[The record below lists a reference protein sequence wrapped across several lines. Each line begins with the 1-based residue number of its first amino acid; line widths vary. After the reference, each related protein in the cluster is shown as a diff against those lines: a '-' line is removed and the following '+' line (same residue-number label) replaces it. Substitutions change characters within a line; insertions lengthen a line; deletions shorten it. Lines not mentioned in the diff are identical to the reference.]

1 LNTSL
6 DTLSLILAGLLG
18 AVVSGN
24 NISACCGTIIGSRMV
39 SRRSGILI
47 AVAGYLL
54 GLSIEGPKLFRVRQA
69 FLPNETSTEIFSIL
83 LATLLI
89 FIGGELA
96 RVPLSLSKA
105 LTGTILGV
113 SFAIGTLQQTNYL
126 ILILIFWVSAPIVAT
141 ALGLFF
147 VRLDDRYSTRNLWV
161 KLSLLKAGLVVM
173 AFLSAYVTGSNALG
187 LIAGVP
193 SNQPLIAT
201 ITVGIGSVLG
211 ASVLGRGALR
221 RLTEGIY
228 SLRYPNAF
236 YSQLLGAGTVELANQ
251 LGIPLSTTETV
262 SSGIIGS
269 GLASKMRVMNSRN
282 VFLIIASW
290 VISPALGFLLGYGLT
305 LLIG

>member
-1 LNTSL
+1 LNISL
-6 DTLSLILAGLLG
+6 DTVSLVLAGLLG

-24 NISACCGTIIGSRMV
+24 NISSCCGTIIGSRMV
-39 SRRSGILI
+39 SRRTGILI

-89 FIGGELA
+89 FIGGELTKI
-96 RVPLSLSKA
+96 PLSLSKA

-113 SFAIGTLQQTNYL
+113 SFAIGTLQQTSYL
-126 ILILIFWVSAPIVAT
+126 ILILLFWVSAPIFAT

-147 VRLDDRYSTRNLWV
+147 VKLDDRYSPRNLWV
-161 KLSLLKAGLVVM
+161 KLSLLKVGLVAM

-201 ITVGIGSVLG
+201 VAVGMGSVLG

-251 LGIPLSTTETV
+251 LGVPLSTTETV

-269 GLASKMRVMNSRN
+269 GLASKMRVMNPRN

-290 VISPALGFLLGYGLT
+290 IISPALGFLLGYGFT
-305 LLIG
+305 LIIG

>member
-1 LNTSL
+1 MNPSL
-6 DTLSLILAGLLG
+6 DAVSLVLAGLLG

-24 NISACCGTIIGSRMV
+24 NISACCGTIIGSGMV
-39 SRRSGILI
+39 NRRSGIMI
-47 AVAGYLL
+47 AVTGYLL
-54 GLSIEGPKLFRVRQA
+54 GLSIEGPKLFRVREA
-69 FLPNETSTEIFSIL
+69 FLPAETSTEIFSIL

-89 FIGGELA
+89 FIGGELT

-113 SFAIGTLQQTNYL
+113 SFAIGTLQQTDYL

-141 ALGLFF
+141 ALGMFF
-147 VRLDDRYSTRNLWV
+147 VKLDNRYSTRNLWV

-193 SNQPLIAT
+193 SNQPQIA
-201 ITVGIGSVLG
+201 IVVVAIGSVLG
-211 ASVLGRGALR
+211 AFVLGRGALR

-251 LGIPLSTTETV
+251 LGVPLSTTETV

-290 VISPALGFLLGYGLT
+290 VISPALGFLLGYSLT
-305 LLIG
+305 LVLG

>member
-1 LNTSL
+1 MNPSL
-6 DTLSLILAGLLG
+6 DALSIVLAGLLG

-24 NISACCGTIIGSRMV
+24 NISACCGTIIGSGMV
-39 SRRSGILI
+39 NRRSGIMI
-47 AVAGYLL
+47 AIAGYLL
-54 GLSIEGPKLFRVRQA
+54 GLSIEGPKLFKVRQA
-69 FLPNETSTEIFSIL
+69 FLPTETSTEIFSIL

-89 FIGGELA
+89 FIGGELT

-113 SFAIGTLQQTNYL
+113 SFAIGTLQQTDYL

-141 ALGLFF
+141 ALGMFL
-147 VRLDDRYSTRNLWV
+147 VKLDDRFSTRNLWV
-161 KLSLLKAGLVVM
+161 KLSFLKAGLVVM

-193 SNQPLIAT
+193 SNQPQIA
-201 ITVGIGSVLG
+201 IVAVAIGSVLG
-211 ASVLGRGALR
+211 AFVLGRGALR

-228 SLRYPNAF
+228 GLRYPNAF

-251 LGIPLSTTETV
+251 LGVPLSTTETV

-305 LLIG
+305 IVLR

>member
-1 LNTSL
+1 LNISL
-6 DTLSLILAGLLG
+6 DTVSLVLAGLLG

-89 FIGGELA
+89 FIGGELTKI
-96 RVPLSLSKA
+96 PLSLSKA

-113 SFAIGTLQQTNYL
+113 SLAIGTLQQTNYL
-126 ILILIFWVSAPIVAT
+126 ILILLFWVSAPIVAT

-147 VRLDDRYSTRNLWV
+147 VRLDDRFSTRNLWV
-161 KLSLLKAGLVVM
+161 KLSLLKAGLVAM

-201 ITVGIGSVLG
+201 VAVGLGSVLG

-251 LGIPLSTTETV
+251 LGVPLSTTETV

-269 GLASKMRVMNSRN
+269 GLASKMRVMNPRN

-305 LLIG
+305 LMIG

>member
-1 LNTSL
+1 
-6 DTLSLILAGLLG
+6 
-18 AVVSGN
+18 
-24 NISACCGTIIGSRMV
+24 MV

-54 GLSIEGPKLFRVRQA
+54 GLSIEGPELFRVRQA

-113 SFAIGTLQQTNYL
+113 SIAIGTLQQTNYL

-201 ITVGIGSVLG
+201 IAVGIGSVLG

-305 LLIG
+305 LLFG

>member
-1 LNTSL
+1 MNLSL
-6 DTLSLILAGLLG
+6 DTISLVLAGLLG

-24 NISACCGTIIGSRMV
+24 NISACCGTIIGSGMV
-39 SRRSGILI
+39 KRRSGILI

-54 GLSIEGPKLFRVRQA
+54 GLLIEGPKLFKVRQA
-69 FLPNETSTEIFSIL
+69 FLPTETSSEIFSIL

-89 FIGGELA
+89 FIGGELT

-113 SFAIGTLQQTNYL
+113 SFAIGALQQTSYL
-126 ILILIFWVSAPIVAT
+126 VLILIFWVSAPIVAT

-147 VRLDDRYSTRNLWV
+147 VRLDDRYSPRNLWV

-201 ITVGIGSVLG
+201 VFVGLGSVLG

-251 LGIPLSTTETV
+251 LGVPVSTTETV

-282 VFLIIASW
+282 VFLIVASW
-290 VISPALGFLLGYGLT
+290 AISPALGFLLGYGLT
-305 LLIG
+305 LMIG

>member
-1 LNTSL
+1 MNPSL
-6 DTLSLILAGLLG
+6 DALSLVIAGLLG

-24 NISACCGTIIGSRMV
+24 NISACCGTIIGSGMV
-39 SRRSGILI
+39 SRRSGIVI
-47 AVAGYLL
+47 AIVGYLL

-69 FLPNETSTEIFSIL
+69 FLPTETSTEIFSIL

-89 FIGGELA
+89 FIGGELT

-113 SFAIGTLQQTNYL
+113 SFAIGTLQQTDYL

-141 ALGLFF
+141 ALGMFF

-201 ITVGIGSVLG
+201 VAVSLGSVLG

-251 LGIPLSTTETV
+251 LGVPLSTTETV

-290 VISPALGFLLGYGLT
+290 IISPALGFLLGYGLT
-305 LLIG
+305 LIIG

>member
-1 LNTSL
+1 LNVSL
-6 DTLSLILAGLLG
+6 DTVSLVLAGLLG

-39 SRRSGILI
+39 NRRSGILI

-54 GLSIEGPKLFRVRQA
+54 GLLIEGPKLFRVRQA
-69 FLPNETSTEIFSIL
+69 FLPTETSTEIFSVL

-89 FIGGELA
+89 FIGGELT

-113 SFAIGTLQQTNYL
+113 SFAIGTLQQTDYL
-126 ILILIFWVSAPIVAT
+126 ILILIFWAGAPIAAT
-141 ALGLFF
+141 GLGLFF
-147 VRLDDRYSTRNLWV
+147 VRLDDRYSPRNLWI

-193 SNQPLIAT
+193 SNQPQIA
-201 ITVGIGSVLG
+201 IVAVGVGSAVG
-211 ASVLGRGALR
+211 AFVLGRGALR

-228 SLRYPNAF
+228 NLRYPNAF

-251 LGIPLSTTETV
+251 LGVPLSTTETV

-290 VISPALGFLLGYGLT
+290 VVSPALGFLLGYGLT
-305 LLIG
+305 LIFG

>member
-1 LNTSL
+1 MNPPI
-6 DTLSLILAGLLG
+6 DALSLVLAGLLG

-24 NISACCGTIIGSRMV
+24 NISACCGTIIGSGMV
-39 SRRSGILI
+39 KRRSGIMI
-47 AVAGYLL
+47 AIAGYLL
-54 GLSIEGPKLFRVRQA
+54 GLLIEGPKLFKVRQA
-69 FLPNETSTEIFSIL
+69 FLPTETSTEIFSIL

-89 FIGGELA
+89 FIGGELT

-113 SFAIGTLQQTNYL
+113 SFAIGTLQQTDYL

-141 ALGLFF
+141 ALGMFL

-193 SNQPLIAT
+193 SNQPQIA
-201 ITVGIGSVLG
+201 IVAVAIGSVLG
-211 ASVLGRGALR
+211 AFVLGRGALR

-251 LGIPLSTTETV
+251 LGVPLSTTETV

-305 LLIG
+305 IVLR

>member
-1 LNTSL
+1 
-6 DTLSLILAGLLG
+6 
-18 AVVSGN
+18 
-24 NISACCGTIIGSRMV
+24 MV
-39 SRRSGILI
+39 NRRSGITI
-47 AVAGYLL
+47 AIAGYLL
-54 GLSIEGPKLFRVRQA
+54 GLSVEGPKLFKVRQA
-69 FLPNETSTEIFSIL
+69 FLPTETSTEIFSIL

-89 FIGGELA
+89 FIGGELT

-113 SFAIGTLQQTNYL
+113 SFAIGTLQQTDYL

-141 ALGLFF
+141 ALGMFF
-147 VRLDDRYSTRNLWV
+147 VKLDDRYSTRNLWV

-193 SNQPLIAT
+193 SNQPQIAT
-201 ITVGIGSVLG
+201 VAVATGSVLG
-211 ASVLGRGALR
+211 AFVLGRGALR

-251 LGIPLSTTETV
+251 LGVPLSTTETV

-290 VISPALGFLLGYGLT
+290 VISPALGFALGYGLT
-305 LLIG
+305 LILG

>member
-1 LNTSL
+1 MYLSL
-6 DTLSLILAGLLG
+6 DTLSLVLAGLLG

-24 NISACCGTIIGSRMV
+24 NLSACCGTIIGSGMV
-39 SRRSGILI
+39 NRRSGIVI

-54 GLSIEGPKLFRVRQA
+54 GLSIEGPKLFKVREA
-69 FLPNETSTEIFSIL
+69 FLPTETSTEIFLIL

-89 FIGGELA
+89 FVGGELTK
-96 RVPLSLSKA
+96 VPLSLSKA

-113 SFAIGTLQQTNYL
+113 SFAIGALQETSFL
-126 ILILIFWVSAPIVAT
+126 VLILIFWVSAPIVAT
-141 ALGLFF
+141 ALGVLF
-147 VRLDDRYSTRNLWV
+147 VGLDDRYSPRNLWV

-193 SNQPLIAT
+193 SNQPQIAT
-201 ITVGIGSVLG
+201 VVVGIGSVLG
-211 ASVLGRGALR
+211 AFVLGRGALR

-228 SLRYPNAF
+228 CLRYPNAF

-251 LGIPLSTTETV
+251 LGVPLSTTETV

-269 GLASKMRVMNSRN
+269 GLASRMRVMNSRN

-290 VISPALGFLLGYGLT
+290 VISPALGFALGYGLT
-305 LLIG
+305 LIVG

>member
-6 DTLSLILAGLLG
+6 DTLSLVLAGLLG

-96 RVPLSLSKA
+96 KVPLSLSKA

-126 ILILIFWVSAPIVAT
+126 ILILVFWVSAPIVAT

-193 SNQPLIAT
+193 SNQPIIAT
-201 ITVGIGSVLG
+201 IAVGIGSALG

-251 LGIPLSTTETV
+251 LGVPLSTTETV

-305 LLIG
+305 LMFG

>member
-1 LNTSL
+1 MNLSL
-6 DTLSLILAGLLG
+6 DTLSLVLAGLLG

-39 SRRSGILI
+39 NRRTGILI

-54 GLSIEGPKLFRVRQA
+54 GLSIEGPKLFKVRQA
-69 FLPNETSTEIFSIL
+69 FLPTETSTEIFSIL
-83 LATLLI
+83 LVTLLI
-89 FIGGELA
+89 FIGGELT
-96 RVPLSLSKA
+96 RIPLSLSKS

-113 SFAIGTLQQTNYL
+113 SFAIGTLQQTDYL
-126 ILILIFWVSAPIVAT
+126 IFILIFWASAPLVAT
-141 ALGLFF
+141 ALGLFL
-147 VRLDDRYSTRNLWV
+147 VRVDDRYSPRNLWV

-193 SNQPLIAT
+193 SNQPLVAT
-201 ITVGIGSVLG
+201 VAVGIGSLLG
-211 ASVLGRGALR
+211 AFVLGRGALR

-251 LGIPLSTTETV
+251 LGVPLSTTETV

-282 VFLIIASW
+282 VFLIVASW
-290 VISPALGFLLGYGLT
+290 VISPTLGFLLGYGLT
-305 LLIG
+305 LMFG

>member
-1 LNTSL
+1 LNVSL
-6 DTLSLILAGLLG
+6 DTLSLVLAGLLG

-39 SRRSGILI
+39 NRRSGILI

-126 ILILIFWVSAPIVAT
+126 TLILIFWVSAPIVAT

-161 KLSLLKAGLVVM
+161 KLSLLKIGLIAM

-201 ITVGIGSVLG
+201 IAVGVGSILG

-251 LGIPLSTTETV
+251 LGVPLSTTETV

-305 LLIG
+305 LLFG

>member
-1 LNTSL
+1 MNISL
-6 DTLSLILAGLLG
+6 DTLSLVLAGLLG

-201 ITVGIGSVLG
+201 IAVGIGSVLG

>member
-1 LNTSL
+1 MNPSV
-6 DTLSLILAGLLG
+6 DALSLVIAGLLG

-24 NISACCGTIIGSRMV
+24 NISACCGTIIGSGLV
-39 SRRSGILI
+39 SRRSGIVI
-47 AVAGYLL
+47 AIVGYLL

-69 FLPNETSTEIFSIL
+69 FLPTETSTEIFSIL

-89 FIGGELA
+89 FIGGELT

-113 SFAIGTLQQTNYL
+113 SFAIGTLQQTDYL
-126 ILILIFWVSAPIVAT
+126 ILILIFWVTAPIVAT
-141 ALGLFF
+141 ALGMFF
-147 VRLDDRYSTRNLWV
+147 VRVDDRYSTRNLWV

-201 ITVGIGSVLG
+201 IAVGIGSVLG

-236 YSQLLGAGTVELANQ
+236 YSQLLGAGTVEVANQ
-251 LGIPLSTTETV
+251 LGVPLSTTETV

-305 LLIG
+305 LMFG

>member
-1 LNTSL
+1 
-6 DTLSLILAGLLG
+6 AGLLG

-47 AVAGYLL
+47 AVTGYLL

-89 FIGGELA
+89 FIGGELTKI
-96 RVPLSLSKA
+96 PLSLSKA

-113 SFAIGTLQQTNYL
+113 SFAMGTLQQTNYL
-126 ILILIFWVSAPIVAT
+126 VLILLFWVSAPIVAT

-161 KLSLLKAGLVVM
+161 KLSLLKAGLVAM

-201 ITVGIGSVLG
+201 VAVGLGSVLG

-251 LGIPLSTTETV
+251 LGVPLSTTETV

-269 GLASKMRVMNSRN
+269 GLASKMRVMNPRN

-305 LLIG
+305 LMIG

>member
-1 LNTSL
+1 MYLSL
-6 DTLSLILAGLLG
+6 DTLSLVLAGLLG

-24 NISACCGTIIGSRMV
+24 NLSACCGTVIGSGMV
-39 SRRSGILI
+39 NRRSGIMI

-54 GLSIEGPKLFRVRQA
+54 GLLIEGPKLFKVREA
-69 FLPNETSTEIFSIL
+69 FLPTETSTEIFLIL

-89 FIGGELA
+89 FVGGELTK
-96 RVPLSLSKA
+96 VPLSLSKA

-113 SFAIGTLQQTNYL
+113 SFAIGALQETSFL
-126 ILILIFWVSAPIVAT
+126 VLILIFWVSAPIVAT
-141 ALGLFF
+141 ALGVLF
-147 VRLDDRYSTRNLWV
+147 VGLDDRYSPRNLWV

-193 SNQPLIAT
+193 SNQPQIAT
-201 ITVGIGSVLG
+201 VVVGIGSVLG
-211 ASVLGRGALR
+211 AFVLGRGAIR

-228 SLRYPNAF
+228 CLRYPNAF

-251 LGIPLSTTETV
+251 LGVPLSTTETV

-269 GLASKMRVMNSRN
+269 GLASRMRVMNSRN

-290 VISPALGFLLGYGLT
+290 VISPALGFALGYGLT
-305 LLIG
+305 LIVG

>member
-1 LNTSL
+1 LNLSL
-6 DTLSLILAGLLG
+6 DTLSLVLAGLLG

-24 NISACCGTIIGSRMV
+24 NISACCGTIIGSGMV
-39 SRRSGILI
+39 NRRSGILI

-69 FLPNETSTEIFSIL
+69 FLPTETSTEIFSIL

-89 FIGGELA
+89 FIGGELT
-96 RVPLSLSKA
+96 RIPLSLSKA

-113 SFAIGTLQQTNYL
+113 SFAIGTLQQTDYL
-126 ILILIFWVSAPIVAT
+126 VLILIFWVSAPIVAT

-147 VRLDDRYSTRNLWV
+147 VRVDDRYSPRNLWV

-193 SNQPLIAT
+193 SNQPLVAT
-201 ITVGIGSVLG
+201 LAVGIGSVLG
-211 ASVLGRGALR
+211 AFALGRGALR

-251 LGIPLSTTETV
+251 LGVPLSTTETV

-282 VFLIIASW
+282 VFLIVASW
-290 VISPALGFLLGYGLT
+290 VVSPALGFLLGYGLT
-305 LLIG
+305 LVLG

>member
-1 LNTSL
+1 LNISL
-6 DTLSLILAGLLG
+6 DTLSLVLAGLLG

-54 GLSIEGPKLFRVRQA
+54 GLSIEGPELFRVRQA

-113 SFAIGTLQQTNYL
+113 SIAIGTLQQTNYL

-201 ITVGIGSVLG
+201 IAVGIGSVLG

-305 LLIG
+305 LLFG

>member
-1 LNTSL
+1 MNPSL
-6 DTLSLILAGLLG
+6 DALSLVMAGLLG

-24 NISACCGTIIGSRMV
+24 NISACCGTIIGSGMV
-39 SRRSGILI
+39 SRRSGIVI
-47 AVAGYLL
+47 AIVGYLL

-69 FLPNETSTEIFSIL
+69 FLPTETSTEIFSIL

-89 FIGGELA
+89 FIGGELT

-105 LTGTILGV
+105 LTGTVLGV
-113 SFAIGTLQQTNYL
+113 SFAIGTLQQTDYL
-126 ILILIFWVSAPIVAT
+126 VLILIFWVSAPIVAT
-141 ALGLFF
+141 ALGMFF

-193 SNQPLIAT
+193 SNQPIIAT
-201 ITVGIGSVLG
+201 VAVGLGSVLG

-251 LGIPLSTTETV
+251 LGVPLSTTETV

-290 VISPALGFLLGYGLT
+290 VISPTLGFLLGYALT
-305 LLIG
+305 LVFG

>member
-1 LNTSL
+1 LNLSL
-6 DTLSLILAGLLG
+6 DALSLVLAGLLG

-24 NISACCGTIIGSRMV
+24 NLSACCGTIIGSRMV
-39 SRRSGILI
+39 NRRSGILI

-54 GLSIEGPKLFRVRQA
+54 GLLIEGPKLFRVRQA
-69 FLPNETSTEIFSIL
+69 FLPTETSTEIFSIL

-89 FIGGELA
+89 FIGGELT
-96 RVPLSLSKA
+96 RIPLSLSKA

-113 SFAIGTLQQTNYL
+113 SFAIGTLQQTDYL
-126 ILILIFWVSAPIVAT
+126 VLILIFWVSAPIVAT

-147 VRLDDRYSTRNLWV
+147 VRLDDRYSVRNLWV
-161 KLSLLKAGLVVM
+161 KLSLLKVGLVIM

-193 SNQPLIAT
+193 SNQPQIAT
-201 ITVGIGSVLG
+201 VAVGIGSVLG
-211 ASVLGRGALR
+211 VFVLGRGALR

-305 LLIG
+305 LVLG

>member
-1 LNTSL
+1 
-6 DTLSLILAGLLG
+6 
-18 AVVSGN
+18 
-24 NISACCGTIIGSRMV
+24 MV

-201 ITVGIGSVLG
+201 VAVGIGSVLG

-305 LLIG
+305 LMFG

>member
-1 LNTSL
+1 MNPSL
-6 DTLSLILAGLLG
+6 DALSLVMAGLLG

-24 NISACCGTIIGSRMV
+24 NISACCGTIIGSGMV
-39 SRRSGILI
+39 SRRSGIVI
-47 AVAGYLL
+47 AIVGYLL

-69 FLPNETSTEIFSIL
+69 FLPTETSTEIFSIL

-89 FIGGELA
+89 FIGGELT

-113 SFAIGTLQQTNYL
+113 SFAIGTLQQTDYL
-126 ILILIFWVSAPIVAT
+126 ILILIFWVTAPIVAT
-141 ALGLFF
+141 ALGMFF
-147 VRLDDRYSTRNLWV
+147 VRVDDRYSTRNLWV

-201 ITVGIGSVLG
+201 IAVGIGSVLG

-236 YSQLLGAGTVELANQ
+236 YSQLLGAGTVEVANQ
-251 LGIPLSTTETV
+251 LGVPLSTTETV

-305 LLIG
+305 LMFG

>member
-1 LNTSL
+1 MNLSL
-6 DTLSLILAGLLG
+6 DVVSLVLAGLLG

-24 NISACCGTIIGSRMV
+24 NLSACCGTIIGSRMV
-39 SRRSGILI
+39 NRRSGILI

-69 FLPNETSTEIFSIL
+69 FLPTETSTEIFSIL

-89 FIGGELA
+89 FIGGELT
-96 RVPLSLSKA
+96 RIPLSLSKA

-113 SFAIGTLQQTNYL
+113 SFAIGTLQRTDYL
-126 ILILIFWVSAPIVAT
+126 VLILIFWVSAPIVAT
-141 ALGLFF
+141 ALGLFL
-147 VRLDDRYSTRNLWV
+147 VRLDDRFSVRNLWV
-161 KLSLLKAGLVVM
+161 KLSLLKVGLVVM

-193 SNQPLIAT
+193 SNRPQIAT
-201 ITVGIGSVLG
+201 VAVGVGSVLG
-211 ASVLGRGALR
+211 VFVLGRGALR

-251 LGIPLSTTETV
+251 LGVPLSTTETV

-269 GLASKMRVMNSRN
+269 GLASRMRVMNSRN

-290 VISPALGFLLGYGLT
+290 VVSPALGFLLGYGLT
-305 LLIG
+305 LVLG

>member
-1 LNTSL
+1 LNISL

-39 SRRSGILI
+39 NRRSGIMI

-147 VRLDDRYSTRNLWV
+147 VRLDDKYSTRNLWM
-161 KLSLLKAGLVVM
+161 KLSLLKAGLVAM

-201 ITVGIGSVLG
+201 IAVGIGSVLG

-251 LGIPLSTTETV
+251 LGVPLSTTETV

-290 VISPALGFLLGYGLT
+290 VVSPALGFLLGYGLT
-305 LLIG
+305 LMFG